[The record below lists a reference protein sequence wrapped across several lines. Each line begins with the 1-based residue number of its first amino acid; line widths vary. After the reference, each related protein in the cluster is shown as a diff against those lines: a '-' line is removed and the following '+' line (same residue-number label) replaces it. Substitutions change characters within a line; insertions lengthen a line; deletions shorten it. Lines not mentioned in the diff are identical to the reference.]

1 MLKIDMLNG
10 DHDVIVIKIRLL
22 PEDFIFRTR
31 EVRSHLPLKLS
42 LFNETTP
49 PPPKNIIPIYKFL
62 KSP

>member
-10 DHDVIVIKIRLL
+10 DHDVIVIKICLL

-42 LFNETTP
+42 LFNETP
-49 PPPKNIIPIYKFL
+49 PPP
-62 KSP
+62 

>member
-1 MLKIDMLNG
+1 MLKIDMLNE

-22 PEDFIFRTR
+22 PDDFIFRTR
-31 EVRSHLPLKLS
+31 EVRSHLPLKLL
-42 LFNETTP
+42 LFNDT